1 MDMGYNPFDI
11 RRVEWAYGLALKKQE
26 EKAWNWAIP
35 SMRAARAKDKKM
47 MIALERCATV
57 MDKWADEQKSDL
69 ARRAEEMGHE
79 RLEHTES
86 QMFREAYRMA
96 VEDKH
101 DTMEP
106 FLWIY
111 GAVGLLCG
119 YAHQ

>member
-1 MDMGYNPFDI
+1 MNFTQNPFDI
-11 RRVEWAYGLALKKQE
+11 RKIERAYGYAVRMQEKQE
-26 EKAWNWAIP
+26 WSWPIAAI
-35 SMRAARAKDKKM
+35 RAARAKDKRM
-47 MIALERCATV
+47 MMALERCALE

-69 ARRAEEMGHE
+69 AAKAKELGHE

-96 VEDKH
+96 AEDKH

-111 GAVGLLCG
+111 GAVGMLVG
-119 YAHQ
+119 ITRS